1 MTDFIKGFII
11 IELFYYSEPAG
22 SVFNK
27 YTKFKTLILNID
39 CCNTYMYCN
48 TIYPEKHFHA
58 GKHQGT
64 KLAINVIQLII
75 FSFLFLAFNLIITH
89 LHLWGI
95 LKLSNI

>member
-22 SVFNK
+22 SVCNK

-64 KLAINVIQLII
+64 KLII
-75 FSFLFLAFNLIITH
+75 FPFLFLAFNLIITH